1 MAVPAPASL
10 RDLYITPSNTWSFV
24 PPSLSHDSSNSTH
37 PPVSG
42 PSTSSQWSTRT
53 APNPL
58 FDLSSTL
65 SGDDSGLDITS
76 LAKEFLA
83 AALLQY
89 ATSAL
94 VQPWEVGRTLLQVQW
109 VPRDPSDIAPDTGT
123 EIVEDDGEVR
133 HYTPRD
139 RGHCF
144 SSRESRS
151 SFAFSSATRLQT
163 RTTLTLRTLLQTSR
177 RGHPVL
183 QTKEG
188 TSYVS
193 PCWKRAP
200 SPNM

>member
-123 EIVEDDGEVR
+123 DIVEDDGEVR
-133 HYTPRD
+133 HCTPRD
-139 RGHCF
+139 RGHCC
-144 SSRESRS
+144 SSRELRS
-151 SFAFSSATRLQT
+151 SFACSSATRPQT
-163 RTTLTLRTLLQTSR
+163 RTTLTLRTPLQTSR